1 MEEQNT
7 LVPIYSSK
15 GDVGAYLSYPYIF
28 DRAGEWIGWMTPDR
42 QVYSVHGQHVGW
54 LTADPRILRKVSA
67 DFLSRQP
74 PPPVPQRL
82 SVPAVVPLAPMMP
95 ELTYGVIDVLDE
107 APDLLPAIDFGEMR
121 EDMD

>member
-1 MEEQNT
+1 MEVENT
-7 LVPIYSSK
+7 LVPIYTSK
-15 GDVGAYLSYPYIF
+15 GDVGAFLSDPYIF
-28 DRAGEWIGWMTPDR
+28 DRTGEWIGWVTPDR

-67 DFLSRQP
+67 DFLSRQTP
-74 PPPVPQRL
+74 PPIPQRL
-82 SVPAVVPLAPMMP
+82 LVPAIVPLAPLMP

-107 APDLLPAIDFGEMR
+107 APDLLPAIDFGELR